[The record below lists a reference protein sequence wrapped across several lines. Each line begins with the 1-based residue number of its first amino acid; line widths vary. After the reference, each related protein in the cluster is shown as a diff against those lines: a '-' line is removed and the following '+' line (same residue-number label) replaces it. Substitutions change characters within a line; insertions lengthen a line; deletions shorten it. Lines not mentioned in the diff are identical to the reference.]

1 MRLRPYIAT
10 KDYHYI
16 TQWIDDD
23 RVHALWCANLIPY
36 PLQRNV
42 LTNFWNKMRS
52 SGQTDERSIDQS
64 ANDNDNIFGIIL

>member
-10 KDYHYI
+10 KDYHTI

-36 PLQRNV
+36 PITKESL
-42 LTNFWNKMRS
+42 NKLLE
-52 SGQTDERSIDQS
+52 QNAIK
-64 ANDNDNIFGIIL
+64 